1 MWTDSTPTELNRL
14 FMQIDADSDG
24 RVTWEELLTFL
35 LQKNEAEGESEKNSF
50 IYDLEQ
56 VAAPPNVAHSTGM
69 TQLIT
74 MADKEKYLSIGR
86 DATLKFWNFGTM
98 QHARTVSL
106 PEKSWVNA
114 ACYCASCSRLAL
126 ATAHSKL
133 LIFDTNTLRVQ
144 QGAASK
150 GWRLPTVG
158 TALCLV
164 EWQELS
170 VAWQSSLLP
179 VSYTHLTLPT
189 ILRV

>member
-126 ATAHSKL
+126 ATAHSEAVNFRHEYPTCAARRREQRL
-133 LIFDTNTLRVQ
+133 AATNRRDGVMPCRV
-144 QGAASK
+144 ARVKRRMA
-150 GWRLPTVG
+150 
-158 TALCLV
+158 
-164 EWQELS
+164 ELS
-170 VAWQSSLLP
+170 
-179 VSYTHLTLPT
+179 TT
-189 ILRV
+189 RR